1 MKAAPKSLQRRNS
14 WPGKAKG
21 TAKPCEIEIG
31 LTIIQTP
38 NLSCTQFNVVGSD
51 RIGSVHEKF
60 DLNLGRRY
68 HFASVELRL
77 QSLVTTMYICF
88 ILSSIKISSMN
99 YVFFPLLSNFY
110 KSKSSKTL
118 SEHWHSQTVNHWIYD
133 GIAHM
138 NYD

>member
-14 WPGKAKG
+14 WRGMAKG
-21 TAKPCEIEIG
+21 TAEIG
-31 LTIIQTP
+31 VLIIQTP
-38 NLSCTQFNVVGSD
+38 NQSCTQFNVLGSD

-60 DLNLGRRY
+60 DLNPGPRF
-68 HFASVELRL
+68 HFSRVELKL
-77 QSLVTTMYICF
+77 KSLVTTLYISF
-88 ILSSIKISSMN
+88 IICSIKISSMN
-99 YVFFPLLSNFY
+99 YVFFPLLSKFY

-138 NYD
+138 NHD